1 MTSIQWATYGLP
13 VVAGVLAL
21 AGFLYLRHSAAE
33 FDRKY
38 GDKLHPGE

>member
-1 MTSIQWATYGLP
+1 MSNPWLIYGFPAVSLLLA
-13 VVAGVLAL
+13 AGAY
-21 AGFLYLRHSAAE
+21 LYARHSAAE